1 MNITMDLETLP
12 DQTPDALDRI
22 IETITVKAPDL
33 TKPKLIDA
41 LGLCQKNDKF
51 KTVAE
56 LKDNWIEEFG
66 VKAKTEQATEK
77 WLKTSFDGAKGQIC
91 CIGAAHE
98 GGKPVSFVG
107 AEIDILNKFNEWVN
121 SIKAVRAVE
130 SAIPP
135 NFIGHNIIKFD
146 LPFLHKRMVING
158 VKPKFKLI
166 PHARHGLTAFDT
178 MVEWCGFSE
187 RISMDNLAAALG
199 LKGKTEEMD
208 GSQVWPE
215 YQKGN
220 IEKIASYCIDD
231 VICTRDIY
239 NKLTFKGNNN
249 G

>member
-1 MNITMDLETLP
+1 MDLETIP
-12 DQTPDALDRI
+12 DQTPGALEKI
-22 IETITVKAPDL
+22 MEAITVKSPDL

-56 LKDNWIEEFG
+56 LKEFWLELHG
-66 VKAKTEQATEK
+66 EQAREEQATEQ

-91 CIGAAHE
+91 CIGAAYE
-98 GGKPVSFVG
+98 DNEPVSFVG
-107 AEIDILNKFNEWVN
+107 AEIDILKQFNEWVH
-121 SIKAVRAVE
+121 SISAVRAVE

-135 NFIGHNIIKFD
+135 NFIGHNLIKFD

-178 MVEWCGFSE
+178 MIEWCGFGNG
-187 RISMDNLAAALG
+187 ISMDNLADALG
-199 LKGKTEEMD
+199 LKGKTEGMD

-220 IEKIASYCIDD
+220 IDKIASYCIDD
-231 VICTRDIY
+231 IICTRNIY
-239 NKLTFKGNNN
+239 NKLTFKGENHE
-249 G
+249 

>member
-1 MNITMDLETLP
+1 MDLETIP
-12 DQTPDALDRI
+12 DQTTYAIEEI
-22 IETITVKAPDL
+22 IKAITVKAPDL

-56 LKDNWIEEFG
+56 LKEFWLELHG
-66 VKAKTEQATEK
+66 EQAKEQQAVEQ
-77 WLKTSFDGAKGQIC
+77 WLKTSLDGTKGQIC
-91 CIGAAHE
+91 CIGAAYE
-98 GGKPVSFVG
+98 DGEPVSFVG
-107 AEIDILNKFNEWVN
+107 AEVDILNQFNEWVYN
-121 SIKAVRAVE
+121 IGAVRAVE

-135 NFIGHNIIKFD
+135 NFIGHNLIKFD

-178 MVEWCGFSE
+178 MIEWCGFGN
-187 RISMDNLAAALG
+187 RISMDSLADALG
-199 LKGKTEEMD
+199 LKGKTEGMD

-220 IEKIASYCIDD
+220 IDRIASYCIDD
-231 VICTRDIY
+231 VMCTRSIY
-239 NKLTFKGNNN
+239 NKLTFK
-249 G
+249 

>member
-1 MNITMDLETLP
+1 MNITIDLETIP
-12 DQTPDALDRI
+12 DQSPNALEKIMD
-22 IETITVKAPDL
+22 TIKVKAPDL

-56 LKDNWIEEFG
+56 LKEFWIELHG
-66 VKAKTEQATEK
+66 EQAKREQANEQ
-77 WLKTSFDGAKGQIC
+77 WLKTSFDGTKGQIC
-91 CIGAAHE
+91 CIGLAHE
-98 GGKPVSFVG
+98 DGEPVSFVG
-107 AEIDILNKFNEWVN
+107 AEVDILNQFNEWVYN
-121 SIKAVRAVE
+121 IKAVRSVE

-135 NFIGHNIIKFD
+135 NFIGHNLIKFD

-178 MVEWCGFSE
+178 MVEWCGFGN
-187 RISMDNLAAALG
+187 RISMDNLAEALG
-199 LKGKTEEMD
+199 LKGKTEGMD

-220 IEKIASYCIDD
+220 IDKIANYCIDD
-231 VICTRDIY
+231 VICTRNIY
-239 NKLTFKGNNN
+239 NKLTFK
-249 G
+249 